1 MATEKK
7 NIENISSGP
16 GPYPI
21 SSYDQ
26 EWGNS
31 AQVMRLYD
39 RVFAWIF
46 SLETLGIL
54 FIPGHKKMFTFFQRH
69 LHRAMSRY
77 KVPGRASTHFM
88 HRLFILTPFSHFYAA
103 FVSELPRLLHPN
115 YSSQFNCQH
124 FCCKKAP
131 SEGKIWN
138 NQLSVKMTILFYKC
152 FIPWQIVSFY
162 NPIWFE
168 NSATYQFCNVA

>member
-1 MATEKK
+1 MTRNGEILHKWWDFMTEFLH
-7 NIENISSGP
+7 E
-16 GPYPI
+16 
-21 SSYDQ
+21 
-26 EWGNS
+26 
-31 AQVMRLYD
+31 
-39 RVFAWIF
+39 F
-46 SLETLGIL
+46 SLSKLSEFCLYLGI
-54 FIPGHKKMFTFFQRH
+54 KKC
-69 LHRAMSRY
+69 LHSFRDIYTELWVDTKFPCEQA
-77 KVPGRASTHFM
+77 HFM

-168 NSATYQFCNVA
+168 NSATYQL